1 MVPRLIFGLFYGP
14 NHGTEGVWD
23 VPLPNLA
30 AIVER
35 FSGWRLAEQVI
46 GLILDVIK
54 YVAERG

>member
-1 MVPRLIFGLFYGP
+1 MIPRLIFGLFYGP

-35 FSGWRLAEQVI
+35 FNGWNIQHRTSNLEP
-46 GLILDVIK
+46 GG
-54 YVAERG
+54 RGA